1 MTSSFNLLDEPWI
14 QCAVGEERRELS
26 LREVFQNLCSIRRL
40 AGDSP
45 TQDYAILRVLLAI
58 FWRAHRKH
66 PLLTGAR
73 KQTRRWWTT
82 MFLAATEGGEEELA
96 ELTQPVLAYL
106 KEHRDRFDLL
116 DPNQPF
122 MQVADLHTVKGEY
135 KSPRE
140 LIPDGK
146 YDYFNRRA
154 GRSLEE
160 LDFAE
165 STRLLIALHSW
176 DFSGKKSGAIGGP
189 PVSSNGTTA
198 PIGPGSCG
206 RTGGVILHGD
216 QLAQTL
222 MLNTPAGDVF
232 GRHTEEDLPVW
243 EQEPQGAASR
253 GVEHPAGP
261 ADVLTWQTRRV
272 RLFPEEGR
280 VTSVLV
286 SNGDRIEQKNQFAD
300 PMTGYRWS
308 SKKSTKDTVVYIP
321 ATHSAQRTLWRGVQA
336 LLVREGAMAP
346 KKGEHLSR
354 QPKTIAALRDLIGT
368 EVPGLAETQIRVEL
382 VGMVYGTQNAVI
394 EESIHE
400 EIPLRLGML
409 MESNPRLATMVIEAA
424 DATMRAA
431 ESLGQFAGNLLRAAG
446 GDYEFQEHVTE
457 GVLQRLG
464 DRFRLWLEGLHSGVD
479 RETSRDAWFDIVENF
494 IKQEAAALCHTAG
507 PKAMIGKIVQDS
519 QTGKEWLLTSATA
532 LAMLRGSLRNNLPRF
547 RNQER
552 VPQTQTNTAGADPQQ
567 IGATA

>member
-73 KQTRRWWTT
+73 KQTRRWWTA

-308 SKKSTKDTVVYIP
+308 SKKSTKDTVVYMP

-409 MESNPRLATMVIEAA
+409 MESSPRLATMVIEAA

-479 RETSRDAWFDIVENF
+479 RETSRDAWFDIVEKF
-494 IKQEAAALCHTAG
+494 VKQEAAALCHTAG
-507 PKAMIGKIVQDS
+507 PKALIGKIVEDS
-519 QTGKEWLLTSATA
+519 KTGKEWLLTSATA
-532 LAMLRGSLRNNLPRF
+532 LAMLRGSLRKNLPRF

-552 VPQTQTNTAGADPQQ
+552 AAQTQTNTAAPDPQQ